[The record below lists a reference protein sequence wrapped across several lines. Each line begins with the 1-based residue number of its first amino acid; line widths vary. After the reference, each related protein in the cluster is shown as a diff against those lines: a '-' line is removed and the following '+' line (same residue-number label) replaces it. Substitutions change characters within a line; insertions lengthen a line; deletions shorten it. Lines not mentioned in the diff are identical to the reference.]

1 MTTKVY
7 FCLHILKLGQDRQN
21 ILAEKRKGGGLSLNV
36 QSKGQFYAKF
46 LGSFS
51 LDFNGQR
58 LWLKGSPQKNPC
70 SF

>member
-7 FCLHILKLGQDRQN
+7 FCLHALKFRQNRQN